1 VTPAEVSERT
11 QAVIRRCRALGAI
24 PNGRIDDTESLA
36 RAGEWGIAIENLCE
50 QLYDAEVN
58 VPADIVEEIRELATA
73 MRLKERYWRML
84 MPGWQPSGA

>member
-1 VTPAEVSERT
+1 VTPAEVLDRT

-24 PNGRIDDTESLA
+24 PNDRIEGTESLA

-58 VPADIVEEIRELATA
+58 VPADIVDEIKELVAA
-73 MRLKERYWRML
+73 MTLKERYWRML
-84 MPGWQPSGA
+84 RPGWQSPGA